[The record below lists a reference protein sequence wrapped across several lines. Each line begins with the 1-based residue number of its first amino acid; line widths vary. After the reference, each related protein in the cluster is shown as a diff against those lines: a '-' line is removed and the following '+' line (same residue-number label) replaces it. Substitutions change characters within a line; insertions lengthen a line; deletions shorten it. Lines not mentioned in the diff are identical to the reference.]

1 MSTYSEFKGPM
12 METEIAVEPPGPG
25 QPRGVVKPRVHL
37 RYVDGFRGFAALYV
51 VLNHAFLQTWPGNLY
66 GAEFLPQGWLRV
78 LTHWLDFG
86 TSAVTFFIAISGFC
100 LMLPVLGSQG
110 TLGPGGARRFFY
122 HRVRRI
128 LPPYY
133 AALLLSIGLV
143 ATVIANYTHSLYDA
157 SLPMTKFGIFS
168 HFALI
173 HNLQQTTIDQIS
185 APLWSIAVESQIY
198 LLFPLFVAVRLRFGM
213 EAVLG
218 GSFLL
223 SVLLLSLVSGT
234 SYKGLM
240 PVYIFVFALGM
251 YAAEI
256 ALGPQRHLFIWIGA
270 AAGLLMFF
278 MFFLQPAW
286 QRFALSDVVVG
297 VVSMSVL
304 ILCSHWPNNPMS
316 LIASS
321 KPIVRVGKFS
331 YSLYL
336 VHFPVQQVL
345 WQHVVLPMKLG
356 QTMTFGIM
364 ATAGTGVILVFAYG
378 FYVLFERPFTTVF
391 IERRAS

>member
-1 MSTYSEFKGPM
+1 ML
-12 METEIAVEPPGPG
+12 ETEIAVEPPGPG
-25 QPRGVVKPRVHL
+25 QPSGSVKPRVHL

-66 GAEFLPQGWLRV
+66 GAAFAPQGTV
-78 LTHWLDFG
+78 AFMTHWLDFG

-100 LMLPVLGSQG
+100 LMLPVLGNQG
-110 TLGPGGARRFFY
+110 TLGPGGARGFFY
-122 HRVRRI
+122 HRARRI

-143 ATVIANYTHSLYDA
+143 ATLIGSYTHSVYDA

-168 HFALI
+168 HFVLI

-198 LLFPLFVAVRLRFGM
+198 LLFPLFVAIRLRLGM

-223 SVLLLSLVSGT
+223 SMVLLSMVSGT
-234 SYKGLM
+234 THKGLM
-240 PVYIFVFALGM
+240 PVYIFVFAMGM
-251 YAAEI
+251 YAAEV
-256 ALGPQRHLFIWIGA
+256 AVGPRRILFVWMGC
-270 AAGLLMFF
+270 AAGLLMLG
-278 MFFLQPAW
+278 MFFVVPAL

-297 VVSMSVL
+297 VVSMCLL
-304 ILCSHWPNNPMS
+304 ITCGHWPNNP
-316 LIASS
+316 LARVASS
-321 KPIVRVGKFS
+321 KPIVRIGKFS

-345 WQHVVLPMKLG
+345 WKYVVFPMKLG
-356 QTMTFGIM
+356 QVTTFGIM
-364 ATAGTGVILVFAYG
+364 ATAGTGLIIIFAYG
-378 FYVLFERPFTTVF
+378 FYLLFERPFTTVF

>member
-1 MSTYSEFKGPM
+1 MATYSETNGPLI
-12 METEIAVEPPGPG
+12 ETEIAVEPPGPG
-25 QPRGVVKPRVHL
+25 QPSGAIKPRVHL

-51 VLNHAFLQTWPGNLY
+51 VLNHAFLQTWPGNIY
-66 GAEFLPQGWLRV
+66 GAGFVPHGSV
-78 LTHWLDFG
+78 GMLTRWLDFG

-100 LMLPVLGSQG
+100 LMLPVLGNQG
-110 TLGPGGARRFFY
+110 TLGAGGARRFFH
-122 HRVRRI
+122 HRARRI

-143 ATVIANYTHSLYDA
+143 ATLIADHSHSVYDA

-168 HFALI
+168 HLVLV
-173 HNLQQTTIDQIS
+173 HNLQQTTINQIS

-198 LLFPLFVAVRLRFGM
+198 LLFPLFVAIRLRLGM

-223 SVLLLSLVSGT
+223 SILLLSLVSGT

-251 YAAEI
+251 YASEI
-256 ALGPQRHLFIWIGA
+256 ALGPRRKLFIWVGA
-270 AAGLLMFF
+270 AAGLLMFY
-278 MFFLQPAW
+278 MFFLKPAL
-286 QRFALSDVVVG
+286 QAFALADAVVG
-297 VVSMSVL
+297 VVSMCLL
-304 ILCSHWPNNPMS
+304 ITCCHWPDNPIGW
-316 LIASS
+316 LASS
-321 KPIVRVGKFS
+321 KPIVRIGKFS

-345 WQHVVLPMKLG
+345 WQHVVLPMRLG
-356 QTMTFGIM
+356 ATMTFAVM
-364 ATAGTGVILVFAYG
+364 ATAGTGVTLVFAYG
-378 FYVLFERPFTTVF
+378 FYLLFERPFTTVF
-391 IERRAS
+391 LERRAS